1 MRQEYWKGFDNNGN
15 GYVSLAETEKGIRD
29 VIKLDNLFDAKPAI
43 MRAFN
48 FAKDALPGKSK
59 YGADYIEKK
68 EFRIFLV
75 ALRQRFE
82 YFQAFKRI
90 DSGGDGRID
99 IHEFIAAKNII
110 EKWVGKLDNPEKE
123 FKQIDRNGGGQILFD
138 EFCDWSCKKNLDL
151 DDDDD
156 AGDMK

>member
-43 MRAFN
+43 MRAFQ

-90 DSGGDGRID
+90 DSGVKLSTIRNWLRRLRGRGDS
-99 IHEFIAAKNII
+99 AALTPLISDFF
-110 EKWVGKLDNPEKE
+110 EAYFWFYFP
-123 FKQIDRNGGGQILFD
+123 
-138 EFCDWSCKKNLDL
+138 
-151 DDDDD
+151 
-156 AGDMK
+156 

>member
-1 MRQEYWKGFDNNGN
+1 MARRLPTSKTDPNQIKMRQEYWKGFDNNGN
-15 GYVSLAETEKGIRD
+15 GYCSLAETEKGIRD
-29 VIKLDNLFDAKPAI
+29 VVRLDNLFDAKPAI
-43 MRAFN
+43 IRAFN
-48 FAKDALPGKSK
+48 FAKDSIPGKSQ

-99 IHEFIAAKNII
+99 LNEFVASQKII
-110 EKWVGKLDNPEKE
+110 EKWVGKMSDPEKE
-123 FKQIDRNGGGQILFD
+123 FR
-138 EFCDWSCKKNLDL
+138 
-151 DDDDD
+151 
-156 AGDMK
+156 

>member
-1 MRQEYWKGFDNNGN
+1 MARRLPTSKTDPNQIKMRQEYWKVFDNNGN
-15 GYVSLAETEKGIRD
+15 GYCSLAETEKGIRD
-29 VIKLDNLFDAKPAI
+29 VVRLDNLFDAKPAI
-43 MRAFN
+43 IRAFN
-48 FAKDALPGKSK
+48 FAKDSIPGKSQ

-99 IHEFIAAKNII
+99 LNEFVASQKII
-110 EKWVGKLDNPEKE
+110 EKWVGKMSDPEKE
-123 FKQIDRNGGGQILFD
+123 FR
-138 EFCDWSCKKNLDL
+138 
-151 DDDDD
+151 
-156 AGDMK
+156 